1 MHQQKYYIYLKD
13 KVLNMQEINIAE
25 VFKNIKKHRGERFAK
40 VLREAELLDVP
51 NIEHILEFAR
61 LEDLEN
67 LIPIIRS
74 KCKIM
79 SVSRY
84 NTDKNPLDLLH
95 EAGYDAFVV
104 ETEKQ
109 KNSIKKYYRSGE
121 ELCTFGDPERHK
133 NFYMIHAVKRDAD
146 KIKPSSNPKREDEYG
161 TSVISIQIAKG
172 GGFISI
178 KNRYNHTVNNP
189 DATFGNNPDN
199 IIHGLTNSLR
209 KFFDVEFNVSM
220 VEMPDDY
227 VWVNDQLVH
236 HNYERDN
243 VYFGDNYYF
252 TGSTI
257 TRLNTAYETML
268 DYMIYNAKN
277 KTVSTPIDDDT
288 CTLSIFEKALN
299 GKKVTRSYDKTT
311 NRTTLTTPD
320 GNRVVISGGQ
330 IIELS
335 LPCVEKIGNRFLDN
349 NEFLASIDLP
359 KVKQIGNEFL
369 SGNKEL
375 TSINL
380 PNVEK
385 IGRKILFCNED
396 LTSIDLPNVKEIDD
410 DFLLHNKGL
419 ASIDLPK
426 VKQIGNEFLSGNK
439 ELTSINLP
447 NVEKIGRKILFC
459 NEDLTSIDLP
469 NVKEIDDDF
478 LLHNKGLTSIDLPN
492 VKEIGK
498 CFLLHNTCLSSINLP
513 NVEYIRDEFLEHDY
527 HALKSIN
534 LPNVKEIGGGF
545 LSQNKS
551 LTSIDL
557 PNVEKIGE
565 FFLAF
570 NEDLTS
576 IDLPNVKE
584 IGNEFL
590 SGNKDLTSID
600 LPNVEKIGARFLSDN
615 KDLISIDL
623 PNVKEIDY
631 NFLFCNEGLTSID
644 LPNVKEIG
652 DNFLWCNHSL
662 TSIDLPNVKEIGD
675 NFLWCNEGLTS
686 INLPKEY
693 GWLAQKLLVA
703 KNNSKIQKLKNA
715 EKKVLKKTTKKMQNK
730 TVSDNSR

>member
-419 ASIDLPK
+419 
-426 VKQIGNEFLSGNK
+426 
-439 ELTSINLP
+439 
-447 NVEKIGRKILFC
+447 
-459 NEDLTSIDLP
+459 
-469 NVKEIDDDF
+469 
-478 LLHNKGLTSIDLPN
+478 TSIDLPN